1 MFGDKIT
8 IQRNTRD
15 IILIKSIV
23 TYLYKRKV
31 LSIMRESIKIL
42 QGRLC
47 VSGGG
52 EGREGE
58 TLTEKNK
65 DIKRRTKKYNT

>member
-23 TYLYKRKV
+23 TYLYERKV
-31 LSIMRESIKIL
+31 LSIMRDSIKIL

-52 EGREGE
+52 EGGGREGE
-58 TLTEKNK
+58 TLTEK
-65 DIKRRTKKYNT
+65 TKI